1 MKHHLYEPSVLLP
14 WSICHR
20 LSQPVCPWQAC
31 LPGRPPPCTAAA
43 AACAFSVRFSD
54 LWQLDV
60 QPSDS
65 PYYTLQGC
73 GKRGEFYK
81 LPTDMS
87 RPKAAPPSLLHPKV
101 QKKLKSLVSI
111 WISNDWLIGLCWEF
125 KTVFTKVFK
134 YSLFWVEKY
143 SLDFQISIDFEP
155 SALQDSIKSH
165 HIQQLNEITFSICNK
180 SQIRIH

>member
-1 MKHHLYEPSVLLP
+1 MESNFYFLRFDQRNWQTLFHENRTQFIWVNDYSRNYQRFLNTYSEKAVMKHHLYEPSVLLP

-111 WISNDWLIGLCWEF
+111 RIFKWLIDR
-125 KTVFTKVFK
+125 
-134 YSLFWVEKY
+134 SL
-143 SLDFQISIDFEP
+143 LGI
-155 SALQDSIKSH
+155 
-165 HIQQLNEITFSICNK
+165 
-180 SQIRIH
+180 